1 MPQIPVDQK
10 FHTLNANTPTKERG
24 SAQAD
29 GLREIYTMQDIIDS
43 VTTGGG
49 INFTELGDTP
59 STYVGAAGQAAL
71 VNDTEDGLI
80 FGAAGGG
87 GTFEYRADTPASGT
101 ITFTQ
106 TPANGETITIGGN
119 VITFVSAF
127 TGSGNEV
134 KIQGSGLSSTLTF
147 LVDLLKNNTRGAYG
161 SDVTFPVVPVRD
173 GNSIKVIS
181 LANGSAGNSVTTTT
195 TVTGAS
201 WGAATLEG
209 GVDDTAAVNED
220 VNIYVKAVA
229 TSATSHGTVV
239 YQTGFDNLTGLPFVS
254 DVYQDIGG
262 GSQKPEQTFVPFGI
276 AYDASANGSFN
287 TIAEGETFDVC
298 IYGVVKN
305 AYVYTDP
312 ATGLRPPSGAALN
325 TNGMLTLGPD
335 NGLGQPIA
343 TMLYKG
349 TDSDFATDAII
360 FFNGGIS
367 SPFTRPTLDG
377 VFRSATLR
385 ISGETVS
392 GVTAGALVV
401 SEGVWDPRSL
411 GTRYRHYTSSDLT
424 TDIVGIAGA
433 TRNNGNEND
442 NFSVCINGLIG
453 SVPVYDASGVI
464 ISTEDTGLI
473 VGDTVYAGDGT
484 VNPSHVLT
492 TDPTSGVAVGLVS
505 RPNFQGLGLPANLWQ
520 VVFQPNRLSGG
531 STTGEDLSL
540 NVRSSAYAGTGDH
553 EGTVLSIGTASLTVG
568 TVYYWNGTE
577 WADANAGAVATADGL
592 MGVATDTGVAPDVLV
607 SGIIQ
612 LGSVP
617 GAVGDVLYLDTADG
631 LLTATAPTGSTQI
644 VRVMGYKLDT
654 NRVYFNPS
662 QDWLEIV

>member
-1 MPQIPVDQK
+1 MPIPPGTK
-10 FHTLNANTPTKERG
+10 FHGVAPGVETDNRG
-24 SAQAD
+24 SKTRNSERNA
-29 GLREIYTMQDIIDS
+29 YTIEEFGG
-43 VTTGGG
+43 GGG
-49 INFTELGDTP
+49 I
-59 STYVGAAGQAAL
+59 
-71 VNDTEDGLI
+71 
-80 FGAAGGG
+80 
-87 GTFEYRADTPASGT
+87 FEYRADTPASGT

-106 TPANGETITIGGN
+106 RPANGETITIGGN
-119 VITFVSAF
+119 VITFVSAL

-134 KIQGSGLSSTLTF
+134 RIQGSLASTLTF
-147 LVDLLKNNTRGAYG
+147 LVDLLKNNTRGNYS
-161 SDVTFPVVPVRD
+161 SDVTFPVFPIID
-173 GNSIKVIS
+173 GLSIKVIS

-209 GVDDTAAVNED
+209 GVDDTAAVTED
-220 VNIYVKAVA
+220 ANIYVKAVA
-229 TSATSHGTVV
+229 TSRTSHGSIV
-239 YQTGFDNLTGLPFVS
+239 YQTDFDNLTGFPFVS
-254 DVYQDIGG
+254 DAYDDIGG

-276 AYDASANGSFN
+276 AYDADANGSFN
-287 TIAEGETFDVC
+287 TIQEGETFDVC
-298 IYGVVKN
+298 IYGVVKG

-325 TNGMLTLGPD
+325 TNGMVALGPD

-349 TDSDFATDAII
+349 TDSDFAPDAII

-401 SEGVWDPRSL
+401 SEGVWNFRNL
-411 GTRYRHYTSSDLT
+411 GTRYRHYTSSDLA

-492 TDPTSGVAVGLVS
+492 TDPTSGVAVGLVN
-505 RPNFQGLGLPANLWQ
+505 RPNFQGNGLPANLWQ

-531 STTGEDLSL
+531 GGGGSTTGEDLSL
-540 NVRSSAYAGTGDH
+540 NVRSNPYSAAGDH
-553 EGTVLSIGTASLTVG
+553 EGTVLSIGTLGLTVG

-577 WADANAGAVATADGL
+577 WADANAGVAATADGL
-592 MGVATDTGVAPDVLV
+592 MGIATVSGVAPDVLV

-612 LGSVP
+612 LASVP
-617 GAVGDVLYLDTADG
+617 GAVGDPLYLDTTNG
-631 LLTATAPTGSTQI
+631 LLAATAPSGNGNI
-644 VRVMGYKLDT
+644 VRVMGHKLDT

-662 QDWLEIV
+662 ADFFEIA